1 ITRNKAAKG
10 KEILGIGVSCTNA
23 LVCAD
28 KDGKSLAPAIMQM
41 DKRALH
47 EAKYISDKIG
57 DEQVFSITGNRIA
70 PGTFSLPSILW
81 IKENRGNIFKGT
93 YKFLSPSGF
102 IVGKL
107 TGKFSIDITRA
118 CTTLLYD
125 VREKKWSEEIL
136 SGLGISSEK
145 LPDVYKSSEMVGEV
159 DDRASKVTGL
169 KKGIP
174 VIAGAMDSVAAGT
187 AINAKTRDESF
198 IILGTVGR
206 LCRVVENQ
214 ALLKKD
220 FLNTLY
226 SDDGKYLS
234 VACMDGTGI
243 STEMFAREFGTKPA
257 GKNIF
262 EGLEREAQKSLPC
275 SGGLIYLPYLMG
287 ERSPVWDP
295 YAKGVFF
302 GISSSS
308 TRGDFYK
315 AILEGIAYSIRAN
328 MEVFENDML
337 YDIKPLKIFESGIGE
352 SRFLQQIISDVMKRE
367 IVPCSVESPET
378 FGISAIAAL
387 GIGAVKNTKKFVK
400 SGIKVGK
407 PVKPDKENGKKYE
420 NYFMMFKKLYDD
432 LKGDFRIMYEI
443 N

>member
-1 ITRNKAAKG
+1 
-10 KEILGIGVSCTNA
+10 
-23 LVCAD
+23 
-28 KDGKSLAPAIMQM
+28 
-41 DKRALH
+41 
-47 EAKYISDKIG
+47 
-57 DEQVFSITGNRIA
+57 
-70 PGTFSLPSILW
+70 
-81 IKENRGNIFKGT
+81 
-93 YKFLSPSGF
+93 
-102 IVGKL
+102 
-107 TGKFSIDITRA
+107 
-118 CTTLLYD
+118 
-125 VREKKWSEEIL
+125 
-136 SGLGISSEK
+136 
-145 LPDVYKSSEMVGEV
+145 MVGEI

-174 VIAGAMDSVAAGT
+174 VIAGAMDSVAAGI
-187 AINAKTRDESF
+187 AINAKARDESF

-206 LCRVVENQ
+206 LCVIVKNQ
-214 ALLKKD
+214 VLLKKE
-220 FLNTLY
+220 FLNVLY

-243 STEMFAREFGTKPA
+243 STEMFAREFGTNAK
-257 GKNIF
+257 GKNMF
-262 EGLEREAQKSLPC
+262 EELEKKAQKSLPC
-275 SGGLIYLPYLMG
+275 AGGLIYLPYLMG

-308 TRGDFYK
+308 TRGDFYR

-328 MEVFENDML
+328 LEVFEKDMVS
-337 YDIKPLKIFESGIGE
+337 DIKDLKIFESGVGE

-367 IVPCSVESPET
+367 IVPCKVQSPAT
-378 FGISAIAAL
+378 FGIAAIAAL
-387 GIGAVKNTKKFVK
+387 GIGAIKNTEKFVK

-407 PVKPDKENGKKYE
+407 PVKPNKENGKKYE

>member
-1 ITRNKAAKG
+1 
-10 KEILGIGVSCTNA
+10 
-23 LVCAD
+23 
-28 KDGKSLAPAIMQM
+28 
-41 DKRALH
+41 
-47 EAKYISDKIG
+47 
-57 DEQVFSITGNRIA
+57 
-70 PGTFSLPSILW
+70 
-81 IKENRGNIFKGT
+81 
-93 YKFLSPSGF
+93 
-102 IVGKL
+102 
-107 TGKFSIDITRA
+107 
-118 CTTLLYD
+118 
-125 VREKKWSEEIL
+125 
-136 SGLGISSEK
+136 
-145 LPDVYKSSEMVGEV
+145 
-159 DDRASKVTGL
+159 
-169 KKGIP
+169 
-174 VIAGAMDSVAAGT
+174 
-187 AINAKTRDESF
+187 
-198 IILGTVGR
+198 
-206 LCRVVENQ
+206 
-214 ALLKKD
+214 
-220 FLNTLY
+220 
-226 SDDGKYLS
+226 
-234 VACMDGTGI
+234 MDGTGI